1 MPPPATAGLIRP
13 FFKRKQCL
21 HPLASRDVCGKVIA
35 AHTIQRQGALASIVD
50 GTGHCLTFYRAMG
63 QDVSEPQRRGWRE
76 ASTFAG
82 FCEHHD
88 SKAFAPLEGKPFV
101 GSREQCFLMAYRAE
115 CHELYQKQASS
126 RSLARLRQIVDR
138 GLSPADQI
146 AVQEIQRALRDGVLK
161 SINNSKRYKRIMDS
175 QFLERRFDAYE
186 KLFVQFDGPLAFAAA
201 GAPTPNRSLSGEE
214 LCALHDPEAV
224 IPRLY
229 VGMARAAY
237 GDAVVFVWRKGE
249 PAPLGR
255 EVLAQIASVATP
267 ATLLRWYRHLI
278 AAKYDGSKNRSP
290 GRPPTAKDIRE
301 LIVRVARENPTWGYT
316 RLRGALKSL
325 GHELGRNT
333 IKRVLAEHGIAPAP
347 ERGKSMSWSTF
358 IKAHWGAIAAT
369 DLFTV
374 EVVNPFGL
382 VRYHVLFVI
391 DIATRCVCIGGITSD
406 PNGEW
411 MKQVARNL
419 TDMWDG
425 FLLGKRYL
433 IRDRDPLFTEAVR
446 GLLRD
451 SGVKP
456 LRLPAKSPNLNAYA
470 ERFVL
475 SIRRECLDRFVPL
488 SERHLRTAVTEYVVH
503 YHTERNHQGLGNELI
518 TPLPAS
524 ANDAG
529 PIVSRERLGGIL
541 NYYYRAA

>member
-1 MPPPATAGLIRP
+1 MAVGFTIVWPEGVIFRSMMTYHVQFLLLVLAGWVNRQQQDVIDYLQEENRVLRAGLRG
-13 FFKRKQCL
+13 KRL
-21 HPLASRDVCGKVIA
+21 
-35 AHTIQRQGALASIVD
+35 
-50 GTGHCLTFYRAMG
+50 
-63 QDVSEPQRRGWRE
+63 
-76 ASTFAG
+76 
-82 FCEHHD
+82 
-88 SKAFAPLEGKPFV
+88 
-101 GSREQCFLMAYRAE
+101 
-115 CHELYQKQASS
+115 
-126 RSLARLRQIVDR
+126 SLSD
-138 GLSPADQI
+138 D
-146 AVQEIQRALRDGVLK
+146 
-161 SINNSKRYKRIMDS
+161 
-175 QFLERRFDAYE
+175 ERRR
-186 KLFVQFDGPLAFAAA
+186 LAVKAQA
-201 GAPTPNRSLSGEE
+201 
-214 LCALHDPEAV
+214 
-224 IPRLY
+224 
-229 VGMARAAY
+229 
-237 GDAVVFVWRKGE
+237 
-249 PAPLGR
+249 LGR
-255 EVLAQIASVATP
+255 EALAQIASVATP

-316 RLRGALKSL
+316 RLRGALKNL

-333 IKRVLAEHGIAPAP
+333 IKRILAEHGIAPAP
-347 ERGKSMSWSTF
+347 ERGRSMSWSTF

-433 IRDRDPLFTEAVR
+433 IHDRDPLFTEAVR

-456 LRLPAKSPNLNAYA
+456 LRLPANSPNLNAYA

-503 YHTERNHQGLGNELI
+503 YHTERNHQGLGNELL

-541 NYYYRAA
+541 FRQLRGCGQWYRCGRNRVARPSRCRKTPIRDGIAKKMSPKVRSVVCIAGRISRPRSSVRSDEVVKPEQRQVLRARRVQKQTNSKTRAPGCRRYHLSLMESATIRAWSTRLCFWTRRT

>member
-1 MPPPATAGLIRP
+1 MMTHHVQFLLLVLAGWVNRQQQDVIDYQQEENRVLRAGLR
-13 FFKRKQCL
+13 
-21 HPLASRDVCGKVIA
+21 GK
-35 AHTIQRQGALASIVD
+35 
-50 GTGHCLTFYRAMG
+50 
-63 QDVSEPQRRGWRE
+63 
-76 ASTFAG
+76 
-82 FCEHHD
+82 
-88 SKAFAPLEGKPFV
+88 
-101 GSREQCFLMAYRAE
+101 
-115 CHELYQKQASS
+115 
-126 RSLARLRQIVDR
+126 RLRLADDDR
-138 GLSPADQI
+138 
-146 AVQEIQRALRDGVLK
+146 
-161 SINNSKRYKRIMDS
+161 
-175 QFLERRFDAYE
+175 RR
-186 KLFVQFDGPLAFAAA
+186 LAAKAQA
-201 GAPTPNRSLSGEE
+201 
-214 LCALHDPEAV
+214 
-224 IPRLY
+224 
-229 VGMARAAY
+229 
-237 GDAVVFVWRKGE
+237 
-249 PAPLGR
+249 LGR
-255 EVLAQIASVATP
+255 EALAQIASVATP
-267 ATLLRWYRHLI
+267 ATLLRWYRCLI
-278 AAKYDGSKNRSP
+278 VVKYDGSKNRSP

-316 RLRGALKSL
+316 RLRGALKNL

-333 IKRVLAEHGIAPAP
+333 IKRLLAEHGIAPAP

-391 DIATRCVCIGGITSD
+391 DIATRCVCIGGMTSD

-433 IRDRDPLFTEAVR
+433 IHDRDPLFTEAVR

-456 LRLPAKSPNLNAYA
+456 LRLPANSPNLNAYA

-503 YHTERNHQGLGNELI
+503 YHTERNHQGLGNELL

-524 ANDAG
+524 ARMTLA
-529 PIVSRERLGGIL
+529 PSCRESDLGAFSTTTAVPRRLSPATVAPR
-541 NYYYRAA
+541 RARPA